1 MNPSKAKDFTLS
13 RRALIKGGVSAA
25 ALGLVAAPYVAR
37 ADEDTIKIGFPTPLT
52 GPFGAEAKDQVRS
65 AQLAV
70 KQFNDAGG
78 LGGRMAEL
86 LVRDDKLNPGE
97 AATRALE
104 LIEKDKANF
113 IVGALSSSVQLSV
126 NEVTRARGV
135 LYVSISQSD
144 TINEAKDFSKYTFHE
159 AMNPQMT
166 TGAVARYAFKKG
178 QKVAYLAADYAYGH
192 EMLAA
197 FKRNAAPIGVET
209 VAEILH
215 PFGAPDY
222 SAFMPHLL
230 SLAPDIVCICNF
242 GRDQANSIKQ
252 AVDFG
257 LKGPSK
263 IVVPVLLHNQRLAA
277 GAEAFE
283 GVVGGANYYWG
294 LEDTLPSAKAFNDAF
309 RAANAGATPTD
320 YGAYGYTGVRSLLM
334 AVKAAGSTDT
344 DKVIAALEALK
355 YDIAKGPQSYRACD
369 HQSVQSVFVLESK
382 AKSAMKSEMDLF
394 KVVATDAADAAKQLR
409 TCEELG
415 HKA

>member
-1 MNPSKAKDFTLS
+1 MW
-13 RRALIKGGVSAA
+13 
-25 ALGLVAAPYVAR
+25 
-37 ADEDTIKIGFPTPLT
+37 
-52 GPFGAEAKDQVRS
+52 
-65 AQLAV
+65 
-70 KQFNDAGG
+70 
-78 LGGRMAEL
+78 
-86 LVRDDKLNPGE
+86 
-97 AATRALE
+97 
-104 LIEKDKANF
+104 
-113 IVGALSSSVQLSV
+113 
-126 NEVTRARGV
+126 
-135 LYVSISQSD
+135 
-144 TINEAKDFSKYTFHE
+144 
-159 AMNPQMT
+159 
-166 TGAVARYAFKKG
+166 
-178 QKVAYLAADYAYGH
+178 
-192 EMLAA
+192 
-197 FKRNAAPIGVET
+197 
-209 VAEILH
+209 
-215 PFGAPDY
+215 
-222 SAFMPHLL
+222 
-230 SLAPDIVCICNF
+230 
-242 GRDQANSIKQ
+242 
-252 AVDFG
+252 
-257 LKGPSK
+257 
-263 IVVPVLLHNQRLAA
+263 LAA